1 MTFRLAISS
10 LVHHLLQSVAAIFFI
25 GASAALLALSAVMA
39 CQLFG
44 SIENLMTQAQ
54 VPDILQMHAGKADE
68 ETIAQFAKECGMV
81 EDWQL
86 SPFLNLDNSD
96 IKLGTHSLA
105 ASSQDNGL
113 SAQPEKFDFLLDLDG
128 KKPQVM
134 DDEVWVPV
142 AYQGLYSLRA
152 GETMTIGSR
161 KLKIAG
167 FIRDAQMNAMMCS
180 SKRFLV
186 SRQTLEQFRNAG
198 QEETLIEFMLKKDAS
213 PSAFRQLYEQAG
225 LPGSGPFIDR
235 SLILV
240 MNALSDGTV
249 IFLLLLVSA
258 AVVAISVFCLRYIL
272 ALQLEQ
278 ERKETGTMKALGIS
292 RKAVRKIYLVRY
304 LLLAIPALAI
314 GMAAALVLSRPM
326 MEQIYRLYGAAPAN
340 WALPAACLGA
350 MLVSGGVLILSIRI
364 SLRSLDKQS
373 PLDALRNIHEPAKS
387 KPCLISGL
395 VCMACTFLVLVPL
408 FLTQTLAS
416 PSFVTNM
423 GIGNAQLRLDCSTPE
438 AAQKVESVLE
448 NDRQVRQ
455 WTMLRTYGEKV
466 ILADGSKISLPAETG
481 NHQVFPLTLAKG
493 YLPYRKGELALSLL
507 AAKETGLECGDQI
520 WLEGQPEPFTVCGI
534 YSDITNGGK
543 TAKAVSLKTDAK
555 PIWQTAYAVLKEGTD
570 VSRWAGSIHIEGT
583 SVVSIQEYISQTYA
597 QTLSQLK
604 GTVILAGAIGIFIV
618 GIVMFLA
625 LRLFIQQNSQTI
637 SLKKALGWTSR
648 QLKKEWFV
656 REGLWITGGI
666 GIGILLA
673 AGPGQWICA
682 LVLHN
687 MGAAGFLF
695 AISWPAAGLLLAM
708 IAISALVCSW
718 AALRAISQISPCE
731 CVRGKENSG
740 KMEKRNIQKK
750 RSQRSLKP

>member
-1 MTFRLAISS
+1 MTFRLAMRT
-10 LVHHLLQSVAAIFFI
+10 LVRHPLQSAAAMFFI
-25 GASAALLALSAVMA
+25 AASAALLAFSAVMS

-44 SIENLMTQAQ
+44 SIDHLMIQAQ

-68 ETIAQFAKECGMV
+68 EKIAQFARQCGMA
-81 EDWQL
+81 EEWQL
-86 SPFLNLDNSD
+86 CTFLNLDNSE
-96 IKLGTHSLA
+96 IKLGNHSLA

-113 SAQPEKFDFLLDLDG
+113 CIQPERFDFLLDLKG
-128 KKPQVM
+128 QQPLVK

-142 AYQGLYSLRA
+142 AYQSLYDLDS
-152 GETMTIGSR
+152 GEFMTIGSR

-186 SRQTLEQFRNAG
+186 SQKTLEEFRNAG

-225 LPGSGPFIDR
+225 LPSSGPFIDR

-249 IFLLLLVSA
+249 IFLLLLISA

-278 ERKETGTMKALGIS
+278 ERKETGMMKALGIS
-292 RKAVRKIYLVRY
+292 RQAVRKIYLVRY
-304 LLLAIPALAI
+304 LLLAIPALAA
-314 GMAAALVLSRPM
+314 GTVLALIVSRPM
-326 MEQIYRLYGAAPAN
+326 MEQIYRLYGAAPAG
-340 WALPAACLGA
+340 WALPASCVGA
-350 MLVSGGVLILSIRI
+350 VLVSGGILMI
-364 SLRSLDKQS
+364 SLRLSLRALDRQS

-387 KPCLISGL
+387 KPGLISGTVL
-395 VCMACTFLVLVPL
+395 AACTFLMLVPL
-408 FLTQTLAS
+408 FLMQTLAS

-438 AAQKVESVLE
+438 AAQKVENVLE
-448 NDRQVRQ
+448 NDRQVKQ

-466 ILADGSKISLPAETG
+466 ILADGSKISLPTETG
-481 NHQVFPLTLAKG
+481 NHQVFLLTLAKG

-520 WLEGQPEPFTVCGI
+520 WLEGQPEPFIICGI

-543 TAKAVSLKTDAK
+543 TAKAVSLETEAA
-555 PIWQTAYAVLKEGTD
+555 PLWQTAYAILNEETD
-570 VSRWAGSIHIEGT
+570 ASKWAESMRIEGA
-583 SVVSIQEYISQTYA
+583 SIISIQEYVSQTYA

-604 GTVILAGAIGIFIV
+604 GTVILAAAIGI
-618 GIVMFLA
+618 GIAGVVIFLA

-637 SLKKALGWTSR
+637 SLKKALGWTSG
-648 QLKKEWFV
+648 QLKKEWFAQ
-656 REGLWITGGI
+656 EAAWCAGGI
-666 GIGILLA
+666 GIGVLLA

-682 LVLHN
+682 LALHN
-687 MGAAGFLF
+687 MGAAGFHF
-695 AISWPAAGLLLAM
+695 VISWPAAICLLIMTA
-708 IAISALVCSW
+708 ASALLGAW
-718 AALRAISQISPCE
+718 AALAAVGRISPCE
-731 CVRGKENSG
+731 CIRGKEDPH
-740 KMEKRNIQKK
+740 KK
-750 RSQRSLKP
+750 